1 MRKYL
6 SCFAIAAA
14 LAGGLRAEIHT
25 VTLRQA
31 VEQALRQNPDIVIA
45 HLEEEKAKQA
55 VRLAKD
61 PFTPRIGVGSG
72 LAYTSGFPM
81 SIEGAAPTVL
91 QARASQFLFNRPQSY
106 AIAQAKE
113 NARGA
118 GFATSAR
125 RDEVVFRTASLYLD
139 TERAGRLA
147 GMARREVESLEKVS
161 QAVESQIQEGRLLP
175 IESKRAAL
183 AVAQARLAA
192 DDLDSAQAANE
203 TALALVLGFT
213 ADDRVEPAAAE
224 RPLPPVPPSEDAA
237 VESALQ
243 GNQELRRV
251 ESQIVARGL
260 EIRGA
265 RAQRLPR
272 ADLVAQYGL
281 FARFNNYEQF
291 FSKFQRNNGQIGVSF
306 QLPLLAGPGVNASM
320 AQSQADIARLRTEL
334 RGMRNRITADTRQS
348 FREVRRAESAREV
361 ARLDLDLSRE
371 QLSLLLAQMQE
382 GRAALRQVEEA
393 RVAETN
399 KWIAFYDAQYAV
411 ERARMSL
418 LRNTGELLA
427 AIR

>member
-1 MRKYL
+1 M
-6 SCFAIAAA
+6 
-14 LAGGLRAEIHT
+14 
-25 VTLRQA
+25 
-31 VEQALRQNPDIVIA
+31 
-45 HLEEEKAKQA
+45 
-55 VRLAKD
+55 
-61 PFTPRIGVGSG
+61 
-72 LAYTSGFPM
+72 
-81 SIEGAAPTVL
+81 
-91 QARASQFLFNRPQSY
+91 
-106 AIAQAKE
+106 
-113 NARGA
+113 
-118 GFATSAR
+118 
-125 RDEVVFRTASLYLD
+125 
-139 TERAGRLA
+139 
-147 GMARREVESLEKVS
+147 
-161 QAVESQIQEGRLLP
+161 
-175 IESKRAAL
+175 
-183 AVAQARLAA
+183 
-192 DDLDSAQAANE
+192 
-203 TALALVLGFT
+203 LGFT

-306 QLPLLAGPGVNASM
+306 QLPLLAGPGVSAAM
-320 AQSQADIARLRTEL
+320 AQNQADIARLRTEL